1 MARYNRTSKEKRMRP
16 NFFVFCEGKT
26 EVAYVT
32 HLRSKYRLPIQ
43 IIPKKSDSNI
53 SCRYINNCKKEY
65 VTTDRDRTFL
75 MYDLDV
81 AGILEHL
88 KCIPEATLLVSSP
101 CVELWFLLHCTDCSA
116 ELNQNSCVKRYRAF
130 SEHYAK
136 GKLNVKD
143 FVNFAD
149 GENQAIERARRLTTP
164 HNPST
169 TVYKLIEALRES
181 HDE

>member
-16 NFFVFCEGKT
+16 NFFVFREGET

-32 HLRSKYRLPIQ
+32 HLRSKYRMPIQ
-43 IIPKKSDSNI
+43 IILKKSDSNI

-88 KCIPEATLLVSSP
+88 KCIPEATLLVSNP
-101 CVELWFLLHCTDCSA
+101 CIEL
-116 ELNQNSCVKRYRAF
+116 
-130 SEHYAK
+130 
-136 GKLNVKD
+136 
-143 FVNFAD
+143 
-149 GENQAIERARRLTTP
+149 
-164 HNPST
+164 
-169 TVYKLIEALRES
+169 
-181 HDE
+181 

>member
-1 MARYNRTSKEKRMRP
+1 MRP
-16 NFFVFCEGKT
+16 NFFVFCEGET

-32 HLRSKYRLPIQ
+32 HLRSKYRMPIQ

-88 KCIPEATLLVSSP
+88 KCIPEATLLVSNP
-101 CVELWFLLHCTDCSA
+101 CIELWFLLHCADCSA
-116 ELNQNSCVKRYRAF
+116 ELNQNSCIKKYQTF
-130 SEHYAK
+130 SEHYTK

-143 FVNFAD
+143 FVNLAE
-149 GENQAIERARRLTTP
+149 GEDRAIDRAKRLTSP
-164 HNPST
+164 CNPST
-169 TVYKLIEALRES
+169 TVYKLIEALKES
-181 HDE
+181 HNE